1 MLSDLIVFLL
11 LSLGLRWFIFK
22 HSLLHPVRVWLEN
35 SKAQSFFSKL
45 FQCPYCQTFEASVI
59 VYLILMPFNVYVGFL
74 AGLFNGY
81 VAIAIEYLIESQ
93 IDKFEERNNSTDL

>member
-1 MLSDLIVFLL
+1 MLSDLIVFLSL
-11 LSLGLRWFIFK
+11 PLGLRWFIFK
-22 HSLLHPVRVWLEN
+22 HSLLYPVRTWLEN
-35 SKAQSFFSKL
+35 SKAQSFFGKL

-93 IDKFEERNNSTDL
+93 IDKFEDSIKD